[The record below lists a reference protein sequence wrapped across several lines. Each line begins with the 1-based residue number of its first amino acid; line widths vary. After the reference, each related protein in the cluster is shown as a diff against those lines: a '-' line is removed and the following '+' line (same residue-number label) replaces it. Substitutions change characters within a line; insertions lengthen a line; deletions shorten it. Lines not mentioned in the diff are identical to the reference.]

1 MEVISMSFPGLTDE
15 AAKIRI
21 PLICIEKSFVATH
34 DTWGDVT
41 RVLAWSVYWNEPYC
55 AR

>member
-21 PLICIEKSFVATH
+21 PLMCIEESSVARH
-34 DTWGDVT
+34 DTWDDETKG
-41 RVLAWSVYWNEPYC
+41 LARC
-55 AR
+55 LGLLGT